1 MAVALLIELEGMN
14 ETMYDELCDR
24 VELREQP
31 PDGLIFHAA
40 GPAPS
45 GWRIVDVWDTPDHW
59 EVYFAETVKPAIGD
73 IARVRGYDSIDRSRV
88 TKWDLAGYTTGPG
101 PLVNSASL

>member
-1 MAVALLIELEGMN
+1 MAVALLIELEGMT

-24 VELREQP
+24 VELRDEP

-40 GPAPS
+40 GPGPG
-45 GWRIVDVWDTPDHW
+45 GWRILDVWDTPDHW
-59 EVYFAETVKPAIGD
+59 EVYFSDTVKPALAG
-73 IARVRGYDSIDRSRV
+73 IARLHGYDSIDRSRV
-88 TKWDLAGYTTGPG
+88 TRWDLGGYSMGPG

>member
-1 MAVALLIELEGMN
+1 MAVALLIELEGMT

-24 VELREQP
+24 VELRDEP

-40 GPAPS
+40 GPGPD
-45 GWRIVDVWDTPDHW
+45 GWRILDVWDTPDHW
-59 EVYFAETVKPAIGD
+59 EVYFSDTVKPALTG
-73 IARVRGYDSIDRSRV
+73 IARLHGYDSIDRSRV
-88 TKWDLAGYTTGPG
+88 TRWDLGAYSMGPG